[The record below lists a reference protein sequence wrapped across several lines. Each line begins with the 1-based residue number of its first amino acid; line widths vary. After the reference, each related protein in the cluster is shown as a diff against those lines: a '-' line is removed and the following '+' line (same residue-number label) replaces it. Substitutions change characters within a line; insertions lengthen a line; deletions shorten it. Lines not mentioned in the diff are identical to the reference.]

1 MAVDAPIRPRI
12 RLTLVQLMKMVIFCA
27 VASACVA
34 PMFHLWRVGIARAS
48 AVVVFEAFLV
58 PLVLAGL
65 SFILVRR
72 GPWKD
77 DLIACLLLC
86 SVSVAL
92 GFAVWLLVC
101 YTIPAYSDP
110 RVGPESRISLAG
122 LILHVTVILSLAG
135 AFLILLIGLLRRF
148 VPELRRLLFGE
159 RPAPSVE
166 AGPPTS

>member
-1 MAVDAPIRPRI
+1 MEIDAPIRPRI

-34 PMFHLWRVGIARAS
+34 PMFHLWRVGVAQAS

-77 DLIACLLLC
+77 DLIAFLLLC

-92 GFAVWLLVC
+92 GFAVWLFVF
-101 YTIPAYSDP
+101 YTIPTYSDP
-110 RVGPESRISLAG
+110 RVGPESRTSLAG
-122 LILHVTVILSLAG
+122 LMLHVLVALTLA
-135 AFLILLIGLLRRF
+135 AALILLLVGLVRR
-148 VPELRRLLFGE
+148 VVQRTRQAR
-159 RPAPSVE
+159 RPASFV
-166 AGPPTS
+166 

>member
-1 MAVDAPIRPRI
+1 MAVDAPLRPRI

-34 PMFHLWRVGIARAS
+34 PMFHLWRVGVAQARRWS
-48 AVVVFEAFLV
+48 CSRRSWC
-58 PLVLAGL
+58 PWSWRG
-65 SFILVRR
+65 SHSSSYGR

-92 GFAVWLLVC
+92 GFAVWLLVF

-122 LILHVTVILSLAG
+122 LMLHVTVILSLSWRISHPVGRSPA
-135 AFLILLIGLLRRF
+135 RF